1 MMINPTNIVRD
12 ILTFKGFRSADWG
25 DKVKWLF
32 VLFPFFV
39 IVVMVYA
46 VFGLRDGALYLL
58 RRNSKRR
65 RD

>member
-1 MMINPTNIVRD
+1 MIDSTNLVRD
-12 ILTFKGFRSADWG
+12 ILTFKGFRSADGG

-46 VFGLRDGALYLL
+46 VFGLRDGVLDWL
-58 RRNSKRR
+58 RRKAKRR